1 MQFQISK
8 SSGSVHALL
17 AKGRQG
23 EAAENYC
30 CYFEKRKSVKGLV
43 INEKKVTFVYIFD
56 EQTAVKCKLNCKIQ
70 EFQFSRLQYSEK
82 LKQRKAREE

>member
-1 MQFQISK
+1 MP
-8 SSGSVHALL
+8 

-23 EAAENYC
+23 EAAEKYC

-56 EQTAVKCKLNCKIQ
+56 EQTVKCKLNCKC
-70 EFQFSRLQYSEK
+70 
-82 LKQRKAREE
+82 KQKNTRISIFKIIVFGKTETTKSKRRIESMDRV